1 MGNYKE
7 GICNERVA
15 RGYCREDAV
24 TSECG
29 LTDKCY
35 YHDKIR
41 LGLCDNADDVVI
53 FDDED
58 IIL

>member
-7 GICNERVA
+7 GQCNERVQ
-15 RGYCREDAV
+15 RGTCREDAV
-24 TSECG
+24 TSVRG
-29 LTDKCY
+29 YIDKCY

-53 FDDED
+53 YDDDD
-58 IIL
+58 IL